1 MRFVAAIL
9 YAVAAAVLL
18 GCGLAFAFHGLA
30 APTAA
35 LALAG
40 GAALGVVAC
49 CRDRRAFAW
58 PTMDV
63 WDGAALTVFA
73 LFALRAFL
81 WLVFRDRDEID
92 VLSPNNLGDLSLH
105 ITYVRHFA
113 AGAPFWPEN
122 PIFAGAPL
130 TYPVGMDLFNALLAC
145 VGVDVLRGFIWVGLI
160 ASACTAAALWKWGRS
175 FAVAGFL
182 FAGGLFGFEFFRR
195 WELLDYQSDAAWA
208 GTIEVAWK
216 SLPLALFVTQRGLL
230 YALPAGLLLLTSWRA
245 RWLWR
250 GRPVRDCPPG
260 APPGD
265 SGSEGVPRTV
275 AVEGDRATPPPD
287 LSHPLPRWGE
297 ALLYAAMPIFHLH
310 TFLFLSI
317 IAAVW
322 FVALPAAR
330 RHFGLVVGA
339 AFIPASWQVWQITG
353 HFHGASILGWKPG
366 WMQGDQNFFAF
377 WLLNFGLLPMLVGA
391 LVFTIVQRR
400 RRSAALLVFPALA
413 VFLLCCFVKFAPW
426 EWDNTKLMLWSYLVI
441 LPPLWSELLAR
452 WPEWARLVSCA
463 GLFFS
468 GGISLFG
475 GISGAHTG
483 YPIAKRSELDGV
495 AAALRGIPI
504 AERFIA
510 APAYNHPL
518 LLNGRIVAMGYSG
531 HVWSHGLDWRPRLA
545 DVERVLEGKDGWRET
560 AQRLGVRYVF
570 WGREE
575 DEHYAGSPQPWRDTA
590 RVVAAGE
597 WGALYDLTLP
607 PAR

>member
-9 YAVAAAVLL
+9 YAIAAAVLL
-18 GCGLAFAFHGLA
+18 GCGLAFAFQGLTA
-30 APTAA
+30 TTAA

-40 GAALGVVAC
+40 GALLGGFAC
-49 CRDRRAFAW
+49 WRDRRPLSW
-58 PTMDV
+58 PAMNV
-63 WDGAALTVFA
+63 WDGAALTGFA
-73 LFALRAFL
+73 LFAVRAFL
-81 WLVFRDRDEID
+81 WLVFRDRDEIE

-195 WELLDYQSDAAWA
+195 WVVLDYQSDAAWGGA
-208 GTIEVAWK
+208 IEVAWK

-230 YALPAGLLLLTSWRA
+230 FALPAGLLLLTSWRA
-245 RWLWR
+245 RFLEDRVDAWR
-250 GRPVRDCPPG
+250 
-260 APPGD
+260 
-265 SGSEGVPRTV
+265 
-275 AVEGDRATPPPD
+275 
-287 LSHPLPRWGE
+287 LPIWGE
-297 ALLYAAMPIFHLH
+297 VLLYAAMPIFHLH

-317 IAAVW
+317 MAAVW
-322 FVALPAAR
+322 FAAIPGAR
-330 RHFGLVVGA
+330 RHLAFVVGA
-339 AFIPASWQVWQITG
+339 AFVPASWQVWQITG

-377 WLLNFGLLPMLVGA
+377 WLMNFGLLPVLVAA
-391 LVFTIVQRR
+391 LVYAIVRAH
-400 RRSAALLVFPALA
+400 RRSSALIVFPAIA
-413 VFLLCCFVKFAPW
+413 IFLLCCFVKFAPW

-441 LPPLWSELLAR
+441 LPPLWSEVLAR
-452 WPEWARLVSCA
+452 WPEWARIVSCV

-468 GGISLFG
+468 GAISLFG
-475 GISGAHTG
+475 GISGVHTG
-483 YPIAKRSELDGV
+483 YPIAKRSEIDGV
-495 AAALRGIPI
+495 AVALRGIPI
-504 AERFIA
+504 SERFIA

-531 HVWSHGLDWRPRLA
+531 HAWSHGLDWRPRLA
-545 DVERVLEGKDGWRET
+545 EVESVLNGGDGWRET
-560 AQRLGVRYVF
+560 AQRLGARYLF

-575 DEHYAGSPQPWRDTA
+575 EEHYAGSPQPWRDSA
-590 RVVAAGE
+590 RVVAADE